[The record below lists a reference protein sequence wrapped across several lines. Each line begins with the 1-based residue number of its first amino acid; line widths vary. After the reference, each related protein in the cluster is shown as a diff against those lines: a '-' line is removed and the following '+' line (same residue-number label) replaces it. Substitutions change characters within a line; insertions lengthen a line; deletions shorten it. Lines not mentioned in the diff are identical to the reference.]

1 VSTRDYKRSN
11 RRPLEIG
18 RMREFFVGALVGIVI
33 AGGAAIA
40 IMNSRHDASAHEKVD
55 APRPDPHR
63 RAPSDPDAAANGT
76 ASATQGEKYDFYEM
90 LPNFEVVV
98 PEKDKDVK
106 RDLPAAAK
114 VDKQGIYVLQAGSYR
129 NEADADRVRA
139 QLSMQGIDAK
149 VQRVAVDAD
158 VWHRVRIGPITNL
171 DELNKLR
178 KQLQAADVDA
188 LVIRVGD

>member
-1 VSTRDYKRSN
+1 MRASTRDYKRAQ
-11 RRPLEIG
+11 RRSLELA
-18 RMREFFVGALVGIVI
+18 RLREFGLGAIVGIVV
-33 AGGAAIA
+33 AGGATVIF
-40 IMNSRHDASAHEKVD
+40 MNSRPDATREKVE
-55 APRPDPHR
+55 APRPDPHPKTP
-63 RAPSDPDAAANGT
+63 ADPD
-76 ASATQGEKYDFYEM
+76 SATAAKGEKYDFYEM

-98 PEKDKDVK
+98 PEKDKEVK
-106 RDLPAAAK
+106 RDLPATAK
-114 VDKQGIYVLQAGSYR
+114 VERPGVYVLQAGSYR

-158 VWHRVRIGPITNL
+158 VWHRVRIGPITKL
-171 DELNKLR
+171 DELNRLR